1 MQFRVLIVFAMF
13 LCAEI
18 RAEDWPQFRG
28 PFGDGRSEASNLP
41 TTWGRVLDPPV
52 WETTLPGSGW
62 SSPIVIEDRIW
73 VTTAERTALEAT
85 ATTEKLADH
94 KYGGE
99 RFQADAY
106 VKLLAIEL
114 NLDDGAVLRQIDLL
128 DIEDPPPI
136 HIVNSYASP
145 TPVSDGKR
153 VYCHFGSLGTFCID
167 MTSGKEIWN
176 RQLSVEDITGPA
188 SSPVLCGDRLI
199 LVRDGCD
206 QQYIAA
212 LDKRT
217 GEIAWQ
223 CARPRIEVADDKL
236 RRGFSTPLIISAGGH
251 TQIISPTAQWAVSYD
266 PETGEELWRA
276 KLGDSHAVVPAP
288 VYSDGLVFV
297 CSGYH
302 KPRLVAIRV
311 DGRGDVTETHI
322 AWAYEK
328 QVPLIASPVVAGSE
342 IYFVSDIGVAT
353 CLDAKTGERI
363 WHHRVSG
370 NFASSPLLA
379 DGKLYFTNTEG
390 VTTVVL
396 PGREYR
402 ELARNQLFGQ
412 TFASIAVAGES
423 LLIRNSSALMR
434 VATED

>member
-153 VYCHFGSLGTFCID
+153 VYCHI
-167 MTSGKEIWN
+167 
-176 RQLSVEDITGPA
+176 
-188 SSPVLCGDRLI
+188 
-199 LVRDGCD
+199 
-206 QQYIAA
+206 
-212 LDKRT
+212 
-217 GEIAWQ
+217 
-223 CARPRIEVADDKL
+223 
-236 RRGFSTPLIISAGGH
+236 
-251 TQIISPTAQWAVSYD
+251 
-266 PETGEELWRA
+266 
-276 KLGDSHAVVPAP
+276 
-288 VYSDGLVFV
+288 
-297 CSGYH
+297 
-302 KPRLVAIRV
+302 
-311 DGRGDVTETHI
+311 
-322 AWAYEK
+322 
-328 QVPLIASPVVAGSE
+328 
-342 IYFVSDIGVAT
+342 
-353 CLDAKTGERI
+353 DAKRAER
-363 WHHRVSG
+363 S
-370 NFASSPLLA
+370 
-379 DGKLYFTNTEG
+379 EM
-390 VTTVVL
+390 
-396 PGREYR
+396 
-402 ELARNQLFGQ
+402 
-412 TFASIAVAGES
+412 AVDS
-423 LLIRNSSALMR
+423 LTILNRCG
-434 VATED
+434 